1 MPTPKYV
8 VCRPCSPPRQ
18 LVRSPSL
25 AGSDV
30 TDPITGRCLFH
41 PPLNERLYALPRVD
55 AGGAKS
61 MLPNRLPWSLSL
73 LLETPPTV
81 AGTAWLP
88 RMPRNRLTESDDTPA
103 ACNPIGSVSRRL

>member
-8 VCRPCSPPRQ
+8 VCRPCRPPRQ

-30 TDPITGRCLFH
+30 TDPNTGRCLFH
-41 PPLNERLYALPRVD
+41 PPLNERLYALPRLD

-61 MLPNRLPWSLSL
+61 TLPNTVPWSLNLSL
-73 LLETPPTV
+73 EMRPTDD
-81 AGTAWLP
+81 GTAWLP
-88 RMPRNRLTESDDTPA
+88 RMPRNRVTESDDTPA
-103 ACNPIGSVSRRL
+103 AFNPT